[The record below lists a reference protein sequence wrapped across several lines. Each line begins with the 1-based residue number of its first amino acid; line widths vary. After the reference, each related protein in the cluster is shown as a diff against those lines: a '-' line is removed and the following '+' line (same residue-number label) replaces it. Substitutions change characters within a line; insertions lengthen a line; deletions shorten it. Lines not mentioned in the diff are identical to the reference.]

1 MRTRPLGQTGLSIS
15 ELSLG
20 TWGLSGE
27 AYGSVAAEERDRV
40 VDRALELGITAF
52 ETSDAYGR
60 GAIETCLGERLAGHA
75 GTVVVT
81 RIGTFRPPPPEEA
94 PPDALKGVYKR
105 FDAPYLRESIARS
118 CHRLRRE
125 KIDVVLLHNPS
136 ATTMSRGEAS
146 ATMKELKRSGAVGA
160 WGVSAG
166 DSYVARTALSHGAEV
181 VELPY
186 NVFFSRELHE
196 LAGDITKA
204 GAGVLARS
212 VLSYG
217 ILAGQYTASH
227 TFAEED
233 HRSQRWTRPEFETRL
248 RQLDALRPLVSGD
261 VLSLRAAALRFALA
275 NEVVSSAVLGP
286 KSVEQLEQL
295 VREAGTEPPYLTTE
309 ALSQLAKE
317 LSRAGVV
324 T

>member
-1 MRTRPLGQTGLSIS
+1 LGKTGASIS

-27 AYGSVAAEERDRV
+27 AYGSVEAAERDRV
-40 VDRALELGITAF
+40 VDRALELGVTAF
-52 ETSDAYGR
+52 ETADAYGR
-60 GAIETCLGERLAGHA
+60 GAIEKCLGARLAGHA
-75 GTVVVT
+75 GASVITK
-81 RIGTFRPPPPEEA
+81 IGTFRPPPPEEA
-94 PPDALKGVYKR
+94 TPDTPQGTYKR
-105 FDAPYLRESIARS
+105 FDAAYLREAVVRS
-118 CHRLRRE
+118 RDRLRRE

-146 ATMKELKRSGAVGA
+146 TVMKELKHAGAIGA

-166 DSYVARTALSHGAEV
+166 DAYVVRTALAHGAEV
-181 VELPY
+181 VELAY
-186 NVFFSRELHE
+186 NIFFSRELHD
-196 LAGDITKA
+196 LVGDLTKA

-217 ILAGQYTASH
+217 ILAGQLAPSH
-227 TFAEED
+227 TFADDD
-233 HRSQRWTRPEFETRL
+233 HRSSRWTRPEFETRL
-248 RQLDALRPLVSGD
+248 RQLDAVRPLVTGN
-261 VLSLRAAALRFALA
+261 VLTMRAAALRFVLA

-286 KSVEQLEQL
+286 KNVSQLEQL
-295 VREAGTEPPYLTTE
+295 VREAGNEPPYLTTE
-309 ALSQLAKE
+309 ALSQLAND